1 MKYPEILS
9 LVLAIVMFRVFCE
22 SDKFNCPPLFRPK
35 RSVSPVLQ
43 LAPNYVAF
51 PRFFVFGFP
60 TSGTRVI
67 SFRLVADQRRR
78 VKIPPSHPIVRV
90 LGGGCRLFCL
100 GCTVLAST
108 SRSWFD
114 PPIGRF
120 SRRLWGSPAFTL
132 RATNRIKPAP
142 SLNMWLANCT
152 VVVEHYL
159 VLRFYG
165 SVFRC
170 HVSVWRRHYLSN
182 ALSCCAVGRFLN

>member
-1 MKYPEILS
+1 MGGGKGS
-9 LVLAIVMFRVFCE
+9 LL
-22 SDKFNCPPLFRPK
+22 
-35 RSVSPVLQ
+35 
-43 LAPNYVAF
+43 
-51 PRFFVFGFP
+51 
-60 TSGTRVI
+60 RVI
-67 SFRLVADQRRR
+67 GTLMWRRGVAY
-78 VKIPPSHPIVRV
+78 
-90 LGGGCRLFCL
+90 
-100 GCTVLAST
+100 
-108 SRSWFD
+108 RSWFD

-182 ALSCCAVGRFLN
+182 ALSCCACWQVFKLKLELWSDQPIIANINFPPLFVVFISGIFREQYKL